1 MKGVRERAVA
11 IRVRTGGSLT
21 GVSSRQIA
29 PLSTARVLYW
39 IYAGRL
45 VVCLAIFGAA
55 ILVGDLW
62 QAEAVTIPSLR
73 SIAIAGLAAAAFITP
88 LAYWYSHISRRTP
101 GRAFLLGQ
109 ASLDLLLIT
118 GVVHITGG
126 SQSFFPP
133 LLYIAFV
140 SGYALILPFPYT
152 LLLAVMVGLAYL
164 VDLVSAYPDQL
175 SGAVLFQIAVFA
187 IVAMVGSII
196 GGKLRQI
203 GQELRTLEGELRRL
217 RLGTADVLRTL
228 SSGVVTLDESG
239 QIAYMNPA
247 AAELLELDA
256 DRWLGR
262 DLLPELN
269 IRAPEVARAVR
280 ETIRKRRVIR
290 NREAR
295 LDATVPLSRRE
306 RLSPAFEGVS
316 AGFRSEQPGEDGA
329 GLPISLSTALHA
341 PPDAPP
347 SVTLVMQDMRPA
359 RQLETLR
366 LRTGRLQAVAEL
378 SASLAHEIRNP
389 MASIRSAAEQLSRR
403 TGGNEEEQLLTA
415 LIVREADRLNRLL
428 GEFNNFARVDVV
440 ERSPIDLAELLAEAV
455 EVVRQSPEAA
465 DRAEFEVELKED
477 LSDLW
482 GDRDLLHRIIVNLVL
497 NAVQVG
503 DPANPIHVRVVADTL
518 GPVFVPGQAELGHP
532 VRIRVIDDGPG
543 IEPEDMGRIFDP
555 FFTKRTGGTG
565 MGLAVAYRAVQAH
578 GGVLLASSTPGR
590 GATFSIII
598 PRRDIENRLPEAEIP
613 EPSGSET

>member
-1 MKGVRERAVA
+1 M
-11 IRVRTGGSLT
+11 
-21 GVSSRQIA
+21 
-29 PLSTARVLYW
+29 LYW

-45 VVCLAIFGAA
+45 VVCLAVYGTA

-62 QAEAVTIPSLR
+62 QGSGTASIPGFR
-73 SIAIAGLAAAAFITP
+73 TIAIAGLAAAAFVTP
-88 LAYWYSHISRRTP
+88 VAYWYSHVSRHTP
-101 GRAFLLGQ
+101 GRAFLLVQ
-109 ASLDLLLIT
+109 AWLDLLLIT

-164 VDLVSAYPDQL
+164 ADLVSAYPDQL
-175 SGAVLFQIAVFA
+175 SGGVLFQIAVFA

-196 GGKLRQI
+196 GGRLRQV
-203 GQELRTLEGELRRL
+203 GQELRTVEGELRRL

-228 SSGVVTLDESG
+228 SSAVVTLDESG

-247 AAELLELDA
+247 ASELLELDA
-256 DRWLGR
+256 ERWLGR

-269 IRAPEVARAVR
+269 VRAPEIARAVR
-280 ETIRKRRVIR
+280 ETIRKRTVIR

-295 LDATVPLSRRE
+295 LDATVPLSRRD
-306 RLSPAFEGVS
+306 RLRPTVASVAEADG
-316 AGFRSEQPGEDGA
+316 AGAPTPENGA
-329 GLPISLSTALHA
+329 GLPVSLSTALHA

-347 SVTLVMQDMRPA
+347 SVTLVIQDMRPA
-359 RQLETLR
+359 RQLESLR
-366 LRTGRLQAVAEL
+366 LRTGRLEAVAEL

-389 MASIRSAAEQLSRR
+389 MASIRSAAEQLARR
-403 TGGNEEEQLLTA
+403 RSGNEEEQLLTA

-440 ERSPIDLAELLAEAV
+440 ERCPIDLERLMLEAV
-455 EVVRQSPEAA
+455 DVVRQSPDATG
-465 DRAEFEVELKED
+465 RAEIEVELKERME
-477 LSDLW
+477 DLW
-482 GDRDLLHRIIVNLVL
+482 GDRDLLHRILVNLVL

-503 DPANPIHVRVVADTL
+503 DPAHPVRVRVVADTL

-555 FFTKRTGGTG
+555 FFTKRAGGTG

-578 GGVLLASSTPGR
+578 GGVLLASSTPGQ

-598 PRRDIENRLPEAEIP
+598 PRRDLENRLPENEIP
-613 EPSGSET
+613 EPNESEP

>member
-1 MKGVRERAVA
+1 M
-11 IRVRTGGSLT
+11 
-21 GVSSRQIA
+21 
-29 PLSTARVLYW
+29 LYW

-45 VVCLAIFGAA
+45 VVCLAVYGTA
-55 ILVGDLW
+55 ILIGDLW
-62 QAEAVTIPSLR
+62 QGTEAVTIPGFR
-73 SIAIAGLAAAAFITP
+73 TIAITGLAAAAFVTP
-88 LAYWYSHISRRTP
+88 LAYWYSHIGRRTP
-101 GRAFLLGQ
+101 GRPFLLGQ
-109 ASLDLLLIT
+109 SLLDLLLIT

-152 LLLAVMVGLAYL
+152 LLLAIMVGLAYL
-164 VDLVSAYPDQL
+164 LDLLSAYPDQL

-196 GGKLRQI
+196 GGRLRQI

-280 ETIRKRRVIR
+280 ETIRKKRVIR

-295 LDATVPLSRRE
+295 LDANTPLSRRD
-306 RLSPAFEGVS
+306 RLKSSTDGSPISSKGIPNEAV
-316 AGFRSEQPGEDGA
+316 PEDGA

-366 LRTGRLQAVAEL
+366 LRTGRLEAVAEL

-440 ERSPIDLAELLAEAV
+440 ARSLIDLEQLMREAV
-455 EVVRQSPEAA
+455 DVVRQSPEAA
-465 DRAEFEVELKED
+465 DRVEFAVELKDQME
-477 LSDLW
+477 DLW

-503 DPANPIHVRVVADTL
+503 DPAHPIRVRVVADTL

-532 VRIRVIDDGPG
+532 VRIRVMDDGPG

-578 GGVLLASSTPGR
+578 GGVLLASSTPGK

-598 PRRDIENRLPEAEIP
+598 PRRDLENRLPESDIP
-613 EPSGSET
+613 EPNGSEP